1 MALPVARGQ
10 ALSMS
15 DTPTSLMASHRYALH
30 CPAIG
35 ETFRIDVALPEF
47 RRRGRPLPVVYVMD
61 GNTVFG
67 IAAQAA
73 RFLQNAREMP
83 QVLMVGVGY
92 DLDGAR
98 PRGAYGALRTRD
110 LTPSLDQ
117 EFLERLLAGRRT
129 PILVETDPPAGGA
142 DAFLDFLVGGLRPFI
157 AGLYDTDPQDQTL
170 VGSSLGGLFSLH
182 ALLSRPGTFQRH
194 VANSP
199 ALWWHDRELFACE
212 TRVAKS
218 GVDLPA
224 RLFLSVGGG
233 EVSEGW
239 DGVRDCA
246 DFAATLAG
254 RCYPGLKL
262 THHVFDDE
270 SHTSVIPAA
279 LCRGLRTVFT

>member
-1 MALPVARGQ
+1 
-10 ALSMS
+10 MS
-15 DTPTSLMASHRYALH
+15 DTPASLMASHRYALH

-35 ETFRIDVALPEF
+35 ETFRIDVAMPEF
-47 RRRGRPLPVVYVMD
+47 PRPGRPLPVIYVMD

-83 QVLMVGVGY
+83 QALMVGVGY
-92 DLDGAR
+92 DLDGTR
-98 PRGAYGALRTRD
+98 PRAAYGALRTRD

-117 EFLERLLAGRRT
+117 AFLKRILAAQKS
-129 PILVETDPPAGGA
+129 PFPVETDPPAGGA
-142 DAFLDFLVGGLRPFI
+142 DVFLDFLIDRLRPFI
-157 AGLYDTDPQDQTL
+157 AGLYDTDPDDQTL

-182 ALLSRPGTFQRH
+182 ALLSRAGAFQRH

-199 ALWWHDRELFACE
+199 ALWWHDRELFARE
-212 TRVAKS
+212 AGVAKS
-218 GVDLPA
+218 GADLPA

-233 EVSEGW
+233 EVGEGW

-254 RCYPGLKL
+254 RCYPGLTL

-279 LCRGLRTVFT
+279 LSRGLRTVFT